1 MGVNKTKQNHK
12 QLHRPRALVIN
23 TKQKLVLSA
32 SRCCCDSSDVLMSC
46 FGRLCLCHLLHIT
59 LTRALHGCLQSGDG
73 GVAHQR
79 HLQKCTL
86 TRVSTLS
93 MERRRHVNVATRAP
107 CCSAVIWMEKEKEK
121 KKKEIRKKKKKKQ
134 HSLFLDFPGI
144 CAPEVNEVWSV
155 KTSRD
160 GMS

>member
-1 MGVNKTKQNHK
+1 MAVSKTKQNHK

-32 SRCCCDSSDVLMSC
+32 SRCCCDSSDVLMLC

-79 HLQKCTL
+79 HLQKCAL
-86 TRVSTLS
+86 TRVSTIS
-93 MERRRHVNVATRAP
+93 MECRRHVNVATRP
-107 CCSAVIWMEKEKEK
+107 PRCSAVIWMEKEKEK
-121 KKKEIRKKKKKKQ
+121 KKKENQKKKKAAAF
-134 HSLFLDFPGI
+134 SFPRLPRNLCPG
-144 CAPEVNEVWSV
+144 
-155 KTSRD
+155 
-160 GMS
+160 G